1 MSIKEDIGVTTTCS
15 CLMALAL
22 AKKLPDLFGSDSDKI
37 VLKTFEKLISAPWM
51 SSGLTENNA
60 FTTTLMIRLAG
71 FLKESI
77 PGIPKFF
84 SEHPKAWEPQL
95 MFSDF
100 PRFAKIITTQ
110 DQPFAKFLFEMLPK
124 TVQEDLKDFAATGEA
139 RERAERS
146 CARELTRLISITVFD
161 DPERFKGVKASD
173 QTSKLRKQRP
183 NGYTIAQ
190 LNRSLLHDFFP
201 GELQSSTAKSLKD
214 IAAELSISAK
224 LFSIN
229 DYPPAAAVVYWFV
242 DGVSRAEIELDSQNW
257 KELFAFAANEFRRQ
271 RSLVVAK
278 HAAMMDPVAMAMS
291 ACLCSRLLAISESEP
306 VGATEGHHALLPSM
320 VELEKS
326 ITELFDEQTKGGI
339 WPKYFPLFHYQD
351 AGSNFCFTFELLEA
365 TLVEFGRRDNGILS
379 VELVVAGLELA
390 VTWCESNRLH
400 CAEDVDGKAVPYS
413 GWNSGGNLDTLR
425 RGQPES
431 WATAVVHMFL
441 WELVDVL
448 SRHIQDR
455 LLEAYGARRASS
467 KWVNLDGLLD
477 IDLYLDG
484 KHQGLKE
491 TLKSTIVKTF
501 RHFEGEK
508 AQHLRRNPVEKEP
521 LSALLFG
528 PPGTSK
534 TGIAKALA
542 KELNWPL
549 VEIDPSHFLQDG
561 FQNIYGQAERIFD
574 DVMDLTGVVL
584 LLDEMDA
591 LVQKR
596 DSDPT
601 LDTESRFLTTY
612 MLPKLAKLHSRGQI
626 IFLMATNFQASFD
639 DAIKRAGRFDFLMCM
654 GPPTLLSKCDM
665 LHRFFDIDKA
675 NDATHKAGKLI
686 QTFTKSNP
694 GVADQLSLFTYSEFG
709 NFLLEIGN
717 VETIEENLKGFG
729 ATGFVKHVER
739 ASQSV
744 ALRIEDLDALR
755 AIPALKN
762 WKRLVDLDLLP
773 FTEQTL
779 TKHKINPKIPV
790 IKYVLDRKQTRRQ
803 YAQLA
808 KNAKSGK

>member
-1 MSIKEDIGVTTTCS
+1 
-15 CLMALAL
+15 MALAL
-22 AKKLPDLFGSDSDKI
+22 AKKLRDLFGDEFDKT
-37 VLKTFEKLISAPWM
+37 VLDTFKKLVDAPWM

-71 FLKESI
+71 FLCKTVTGMPAFISDT
-77 PGIPKFF
+77 PKSWETQLKFADFAAFANAVTKREHAF
-84 SEHPKAWEPQL
+84 S
-95 MFSDF
+95 
-100 PRFAKIITTQ
+100 
-110 DQPFAKFLFEMLPK
+110 KFLFEMLPK
-124 TVQEDLKDFAATGEA
+124 TLQADLNDFVATGTK
-139 RERAERS
+139 REKVERS
-146 CARELTRLISITVFD
+146 TSRELMRLINTATFD
-161 DPERFKGVKASD
+161 DPERFKGVKLSEE
-173 QTSKLRKQRP
+173 TSKLRKKDL
-183 NGYTIAQ
+183 NGYVVAQ

-201 GELQSSTAKSLKD
+201 AAIIQASAAKFLKD
-214 IAAELSISAK
+214 IAIEMSLNAK

-242 DGVSRAEIELDSQNW
+242 DGVDRAGIELDKKNW
-257 KELFAFAANEFRRQ
+257 EVLFKFAADEFRRQ
-271 RSLVVAK
+271 RSLVVAM

-306 VGATEGHHALLPSM
+306 VGATEGHHSLLPTM

-326 ITELFDEQTKGGI
+326 IVELFDEQTLGGI

-365 TLVEFGRRDNGILS
+365 VLVEFGRRGNGTLS
-379 VELVVAGLELA
+379 VDLVVSSLERA
-390 VTWCESNRLH
+390 VAWCEGNRLH

-455 LLEAYGARRASS
+455 LLETYGAHRPSG
-467 KWVNLDGLLD
+467 KWKSVDSLLD

-484 KHQGLKE
+484 AHKGLKE

-501 RHFEGEK
+501 RGFEGDK
-508 AQHLRRNPVEKEP
+508 AEGLRRTPVEKAP

-534 TGIAKALA
+534 TEVAKALA
-542 KELNWPL
+542 RELNWPL

-561 FQNIYGQAERIFD
+561 FQNIYAQAERIFE
-574 DVMDLTGVVL
+574 DVMDLSGVVL
-584 LLDEMDA
+584 LFDEMDA

-596 DSDPT
+596 DSDT
-601 LDTESRFLTTY
+601 ALDTESRFLTTY
-612 MLPKLAKLHSRGQI
+612 MLPKLAKLHARGQV

-639 DAIKRAGRFDFLMCM
+639 DAIKRAGRFDFLICM
-654 GPPTLLSKCDM
+654 GPPTLSSKCDM
-665 LHRFFDIDKA
+665 VHGFFGLEKSTKETLA
-675 NDATHKAGKLI
+675 AGKAIRSLS
-686 QTFTKSNP
+686 KGDNWLE
-694 GVADQLSLFTYSEFG
+694 DQLSLFTYGEFG
-709 NFLLEIGN
+709 SFLGEIANAEKIGKKLKSFKAKAFK
-717 VETIEENLKGFG
+717 EE
-729 ATGFVKHVER
+729 VER
-739 ASQSV
+739 ISQSV
-744 ALRIEDLDALR
+744 SLKMNDLEELRKS
-755 AIPALKN
+755 PGLKK
-762 WKRLVDLDLLP
+762 WKRLVDLDPLV
-773 FTEQTL
+773 FTEQSIAKKT
-779 TKHKINPKIPV
+779 NPKLPA

-803 YAQLA
+803 YVQSAEKL
-808 KNAKSGK
+808 KSGK